1 MGVPPTRILETT
13 RLAVRGSGK
22 ATCFDSSR
30 KKRRI
35 QMSSTTVKDVMT
47 PGPTAV
53 ASDAMVIEA
62 ARRML
67 SEDVGSLP
75 VVEGNALVGMVTDRD
90 LVLNVVAKD
99 LDPNKVSVSD
109 VCSENP
115 VTAQPDE
122 PLDDALQRMA
132 SEQLRRL
139 PVVTDGRL
147 VGILAQAD
155 IARAVRPES
164 TGRMVEEISA

>member
-1 MGVPPTRILETT
+1 M
-13 RLAVRGSGK
+13 
-22 ATCFDSSR
+22 
-30 KKRRI
+30 
-35 QMSSTTVKDVMT
+35 QSTTVKDVMT

-75 VVEGNALVGMVTDRD
+75 VVEGDALVGMVTDRD

-99 LDPNKVSVSD
+99 LDPHKVAVLD
-109 VCSENP
+109 VCSEKP

-164 TGRMVEEISA
+164 TGRLVEEISA

>member
-1 MGVPPTRILETT
+1 MP
-13 RLAVRGSGK
+13 
-22 ATCFDSSR
+22 
-30 KKRRI
+30 
-35 QMSSTTVKDVMT
+35 STTVKDVMT
-47 PGPTAV
+47 SRPTAV

-75 VVEGNALVGMVTDRD
+75 VVEGDALVGMVTDRD

-99 LDPNKVSVSD
+99 LDPHKVSVLD

-164 TGRMVEEISA
+164 TGRLVEEISA